1 MILQAFFLAIAQIGD
16 RPFRKVLMLGVLLTL
31 ALLVAAT
38 VGLLW
43 LVQTY
48 FGDGITLPWIG
59 EVQWV
64 DSLFSA
70 TSILVMLF
78 LSIFLMVPVASAITS
93 FFLDEIAQAVE
104 DRHYPELPEARN
116 VPFAEALSDSVAFLG
131 VLIVANL
138 LGLVVYLIFLV
149 TAVLAPFAPFVFY
162 ALNGYLLG
170 REYFTLV
177 AIRRIGRKEATR
189 MRKQYGST
197 VFLAGVLMTVPL
209 TVPVVNLLVPVLGAA
224 TFTHLFHMLNKDR

>member
-16 RPFRKVLMLGVLLTL
+16 RPFRKVLMLGVLLTF

-104 DRHYPELPEARN
+104 DRHYPQLPEARN

-138 LGLVVYLIFLV
+138 LGLIVYLIFLV

-224 TFTHLFHMLNKDR
+224 TFTHLFHMLNKER

>member
-1 MILQAFFLAIAQIGD
+1 
-16 RPFRKVLMLGVLLTL
+16 MLGVLLTL

-48 FGDGITLPWIG
+48 FGDGMTLPWIG

-104 DRHYPELPEARN
+104 DRHYPQLPEARN

-197 VFLAGVLMTVPL
+197 VFLAGVLMTIPL
-209 TVPVVNLLVPVLGAA
+209 TVPIVNLLVPVLGAA

>member
-16 RPFRKVLMLGVLLTL
+16 RPFRKVLMLGVLLTF

-104 DRHYPELPEARN
+104 DRHYPQLPEARN

-138 LGLVVYLIFLV
+138 LGLIVYLIFLV

-189 MRKQYGST
+189 MRKKYGST

-224 TFTHLFHMLNKDR
+224 TFTHLFQMLNKER

>member
-48 FGDGITLPWIG
+48 FGDGMTLPWIG

-104 DRHYPELPEARN
+104 DRHYPQLPEARN

-131 VLIVANL
+131 VLVVANL

-209 TVPVVNLLVPVLGAA
+209 TVPIVNLLVPVLGAA

>member
-16 RPFRKVLMLGVLLTL
+16 RPFRKVLMLGLLLTL

-48 FGDGITLPWIG
+48 FGDGMTLPWIG

-64 DSLFSA
+64 DNLFSA

-104 DRHYPELPEARN
+104 DRHYPQLPEARN

-189 MRKQYGST
+189 MRKQYGSA

>member
-48 FGDGITLPWIG
+48 FGDGMTLPWIG

-104 DRHYPELPEARN
+104 DRHYPQLPEARN

-209 TVPVVNLLVPVLGAA
+209 TVPIVNLLVPVLGAA

>member
-1 MILQAFFLAIAQIGD
+1 MILQAFFLAFAQIGD

-48 FGDGITLPWIG
+48 FGDGMTLPWIG

-104 DRHYPELPEARN
+104 DRHYPQLPEARN

-224 TFTHLFHMLNKDR
+224 TFTHLFHMLNKER

>member
-48 FGDGITLPWIG
+48 FGDGMTLPWIG

-104 DRHYPELPEARN
+104 DRHYPQLPEARN

-197 VFLAGVLMTVPL
+197 VFLAGVLMTIPL

>member
-16 RPFRKVLMLGVLLTL
+16 RPFRKVLMLGVLLTF

-104 DRHYPELPEARN
+104 DRHYPQLPEARN

-138 LGLVVYLIFLV
+138 LGLIVYLIFLV

-189 MRKQYGST
+189 MRKKYGST
-197 VFLAGVLMTVPL
+197 VFLAGVLMMVPL

-224 TFTHLFHMLNKDR
+224 TFTHLFQMLNKER

>member
-16 RPFRKVLMLGVLLTL
+16 RPFRKVLMLGVLLTF

-104 DRHYPELPEARN
+104 DRHYPQLPEARN
-116 VPFAEALSDSVAFLG
+116 VPFAEALGDSVAFLG

-138 LGLVVYLIFLV
+138 LGLIVYLIFLV

-162 ALNGYLLG
+162 ALTGYLLG

-224 TFTHLFHMLNKDR
+224 TFTHLFHMLNKER

>member
-16 RPFRKVLMLGVLLTL
+16 RPFRKVLMLGVLLTF

-104 DRHYPELPEARN
+104 DRHYPQLPEARN
-116 VPFAEALSDSVAFLG
+116 VPFAEALGDSVAFLG

-138 LGLVVYLIFLV
+138 LGLIVYLIFLV

-224 TFTHLFHMLNKDR
+224 TFTHLFHMLNKER

>member
-16 RPFRKVLMLGVLLTL
+16 RPFRKVLMLGVLLTF

-104 DRHYPELPEARN
+104 DRHYPQLPEARN

-138 LGLVVYLIFLV
+138 LGLIVYLIFLV

-189 MRKQYGST
+189 MRKKYGST
-197 VFLAGVLMTVPL
+197 VFLAGVLMMVPL

-224 TFTHLFHMLNKDR
+224 TFTHLFHMLNKER

>member
-48 FGDGITLPWIG
+48 FGDDMTLPWIG

-104 DRHYPELPEARN
+104 DRHYPQLPEARN

-209 TVPVVNLLVPVLGAA
+209 TVPIVNLLVPVLGAA

>member
-16 RPFRKVLMLGVLLTL
+16 RPFRKVLMLGVLLTF

-104 DRHYPELPEARN
+104 DRHYPQLPEARN
-116 VPFAEALSDSVAFLG
+116 VPFAEALGDSVAFLG

-138 LGLVVYLIFLV
+138 LGLIVYLIFLV

-177 AIRRIGRKEATR
+177 AILRIGRKEATR

-224 TFTHLFHMLNKDR
+224 TFTHLFHMLNKER

>member
-16 RPFRKVLMLGVLLTL
+16 RPFRKVLMLGVLLTF

-104 DRHYPELPEARN
+104 DRHYPQLPEARN

-224 TFTHLFHMLNKDR
+224 TFTHLFHMLNKER

>member
-1 MILQAFFLAIAQIGD
+1 MILQAFFLAIAQLGA
-16 RPFRKVLMLGVLLTL
+16 RPFRKVLMLGVLLTF

-104 DRHYPELPEARN
+104 DRHYPQLPEARN
-116 VPFAEALSDSVAFLG
+116 VPFAEALGDSVAFLG

-138 LGLVVYLIFLV
+138 LGLIVYLIFLV

-224 TFTHLFHMLNKDR
+224 TFTHLFHMLNKER

>member
-48 FGDGITLPWIG
+48 FGDGMTLPWIG

-104 DRHYPELPEARN
+104 DRHYPQLPEARN

-162 ALNGYLLG
+162 ALKP
-170 REYFTLV
+170 
-177 AIRRIGRKEATR
+177 KEN
-189 MRKQYGST
+189 ST
-197 VFLAGVLMTVPL
+197 VQERIVASPL
-209 TVPVVNLLVPVLGAA
+209 
-224 TFTHLFHMLNKDR
+224 